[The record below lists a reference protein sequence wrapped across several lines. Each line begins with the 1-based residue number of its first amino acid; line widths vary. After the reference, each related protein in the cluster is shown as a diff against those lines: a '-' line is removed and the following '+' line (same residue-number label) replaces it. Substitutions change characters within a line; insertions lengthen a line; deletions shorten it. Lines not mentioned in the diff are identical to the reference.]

1 MHDPP
6 TLTYGLTTSSRPVPC
21 TRVGGACAL
30 HPAPCSLYPGGR
42 AGRDTIETVT
52 TEQISRLRTFIR
64 STLGCGCPDDILEW
78 IQCTHTEL
86 TQEEDTRITRI
97 DVGGRLLVYVLEI
110 DGPDRR
116 AEEALPAV
124 IAAATV
130 DKATSCFNRL
140 RVVVAIDDP
149 EEMRPRLERTFSG
162 SAPADEKVHLH
173 VVRSTELPFD

>member
-1 MHDPP
+1 MQ
-6 TLTYGLTTSSRPVPC
+6 
-21 TRVGGACAL
+21 VGRGEREQGTQNQKRISLAPL
-30 HPAPCSLYPGGR
+30 LPCSSTRLGGWE
-42 AGRDTIETVT
+42 DTIEAVT

-64 STLGCGCPDDILEW
+64 STLGCGCPDDVLEW

-97 DVGGRLLVYVLEI
+97 DVGGRLLVYVLEV
-110 DGPDRR
+110 DGPDQR

-130 DKATSCFNRL
+130 DRATSCFNRL
-140 RVVVAIDDP
+140 RVVVAIDNPD
-149 EEMRPRLERTFSG
+149 EMQNRLERTFNG
-162 SAPADEKVHLH
+162 SAPAGDNVHLH

>member
-1 MHDPP
+1 M
-6 TLTYGLTTSSRPVPC
+6 
-21 TRVGGACAL
+21 
-30 HPAPCSLYPGGR
+30 
-42 AGRDTIETVT
+42 AGRDTIEAVT
-52 TEQISRLRTFIR
+52 TEQISRMRTFIR
-64 STLGCGCPDDILEW
+64 STLGCGCPDDVLEW

-110 DGPDRR
+110 DGPDQR
-116 AEEALPAV
+116 AEKALPAV

-130 DKATSCFNRL
+130 DRATSCFNRL

-149 EEMRPRLERTFSG
+149 EEMQPRLQRTFNG

-173 VVRSTELPFD
+173 VVRSTELTFD

>member
-1 MHDPP
+1 MQ
-6 TLTYGLTTSSRPVPC
+6 
-21 TRVGGACAL
+21 VGRREREQGTQNQKRISLAPL
-30 HPAPCSLYPGGR
+30 LPCSSTRLGGWE
-42 AGRDTIETVT
+42 DTIEAVT

-64 STLGCGCPDDILEW
+64 STLGCGCPDDVLEW

-97 DVGGRLLVYVLEI
+97 DVGGRLLVYVLEV
-110 DGPDRR
+110 DGPDQR

-130 DKATSCFNRL
+130 DRATSCFNRL
-140 RVVVAIDDP
+140 RVVVAIDNPD
-149 EEMRPRLERTFSG
+149 EMQNRLERTFNG
-162 SAPADEKVHLH
+162 SAPADDNVHLH

>member
-1 MHDPP
+1 M
-6 TLTYGLTTSSRPVPC
+6 GGIG
-21 TRVGGACAL
+21 VGGRIEY
-30 HPAPCSLYPGGR
+30 PASSIQYRLGGWVG
-42 AGRDTIETVT
+42 GRDTIVVVT

-64 STLGCGCPDDILEW
+64 STLGCGCPDDVLEW

-149 EEMRPRLERTFSG
+149 EEMGPRLERTFNG